1 MASIGKEGN
10 PMRQK
15 IMDRVLS
22 ALTGLIV
29 LVIGVGL
36 FVFGAGIFPFK
47 LDLSFV
53 QLDYLFWQRAVMV
66 AAAVVLCFLGLRGIS
81 MLFRSSKE
89 RGFIAQHTE
98 YGDLSISM
106 SAMEN
111 MVRKCVDSHEE
122 LKVASTRIHHVR
134 DGIVVSIRITLASG
148 INIPITVSALQ
159 KQIKQYITSCSG
171 VDVREV
177 RVMVETNNSAAPDAC
192 IKVED
197 TLTADAEA
205 ATKAGKVVD
214 SLHTAAQN
222 AMPRESGEIKKP
234 KREPFHRRLFKREEK
249 PQILPQPPLTE
260 PPKGDKPTATEAAA
274 EASQTVADAVTE
286 GGVLQPSKS
295 ATAQPDAENTIGED
309 EPKKNDNSGEEA

>member
-1 MASIGKEGN
+1 
-10 PMRQK
+10 MRLK
-15 IMDRVLS
+15 IMDRV
-22 ALTGLIV
+22 ANAVTGVIV

-47 LDLSFV
+47 LDLSFML
-53 QLDYLFWQRAVMV
+53 LDYVFWQRAVMV
-66 AAAVVLCFLGLRGIS
+66 AAAVALCFLGLRGIS
-81 MLFRSSKE
+81 MLFRSNKE

-111 MVRKCVDSHEE
+111 MVRKCVDSHDE
-122 LKVASTRIHHVR
+122 LKVTSTRIHHVR
-134 DGIVVSIRITLASG
+134 DGVVVSIRISLASG

-177 RVMVETNNSAAPDAC
+177 RVMVETNNSSAPDAY

-197 TLTADAEA
+197 TLTADADA

-222 AMPRESGEIKKP
+222 AMPRETIATKKP
-234 KREPFHRRLFKREEK
+234 KREPFHQRLFKREEK
-249 PQILPQPPLTE
+249 PQILPQPLV
-260 PPKGDKPTATEAAA
+260 TEA
-274 EASQTVADAVTE
+274 
-286 GGVLQPSKS
+286 QPSGNTPAPQTETAPIANAPQAATDAAVKNEAVNPADS
-295 ATAQPDAENTIGED
+295 AAVQPEVENTAYAN
-309 EPKKNDNSGEEA
+309 EPKRNDDSREEA